1 MAVLAVQQI
10 RAMRGGA
17 QSQLML
23 GSDENLWVVK
33 FQNNPQH
40 MRVLA
45 NEYLATRL
53 AASVGLTVPACD
65 VVEVTDWLI
74 ANTPEL
80 LIQVP
85 SGRERCR
92 AGLHFG
98 SRFVGGLMPG
108 QVVDTLPET
117 QLVEVKNIGEFAGML
132 VVDKWT
138 SNVNGRQAVF
148 GKRPRERRYTATFI
162 DQGYCFNAGEW
173 KLIDTPLR
181 GVFASNLV
189 YERVVGWES
198 FEPWLGRVERIDP
211 QTIWSAAEAIPPEWY
226 GGDTAEL
233 EHLVEALLARR
244 ARLRELI
251 DGFRESHRMPFPH
264 WGRPVCGDTACDF
277 CGAIPKGGV
286 GDENGRGKTGDVGCV
301 GGRMR
306 VGVKTL
312 VHEV

>member
-1 MAVLAVQQI
+1 MTGAVGPVESLAGDWRVAVLAVQQI

-17 QSQLML
+17 QSHLML

-40 MRVLA
+40 TRVLA

-65 VVEVTDWLI
+65 VIEVTEWLI

-80 LIQVP
+80 LIQLP
-85 SGRERCR
+85 GGRERCR

-108 QVVDTLPET
+108 QVVDTLPEA
-117 QLVEVKNIGEFAGML
+117 QLAEVKNLREFAGML
-132 VVDKWT
+132 AIDKWT

-173 KLIDTPLR
+173 KLIDAPLR
-181 GVFASNLV
+181 GVFRINLV
-189 YERVVGWES
+189 YAGVTGWES
-198 FEPWLGRVERIDP
+198 FEPWLGRVERMDP

-226 GGDTAEL
+226 GGDSVEL
-233 EHLVEALLARR
+233 EQLVEALIARR
-244 ARLRELI
+244 ARLRDLI
-251 DGFRESHRMPFPH
+251 DQFRESDRMPFPY
-264 WGRPVCGDTACDF
+264 WGRKESEVVPVF
-277 CGAIPKGGV
+277 FPEPFPKGEWGTKS
-286 GDENGRGKTGDVGCV
+286 GAGK
-301 GGRMR
+301 
-306 VGVKTL
+306 L
-312 VHEV
+312 VM

>member
-1 MAVLAVQQI
+1 VAVLAVQQI

-40 MRVLA
+40 TRVLA

-53 AASVGLTVPACD
+53 ASSVGLTVPACD
-65 VVEVTDWLI
+65 VIEVTEWLI

-85 SGRERCR
+85 RGRERCR

-117 QLVEVKNIGEFAGML
+117 QLAEVKNLREFAGML
-132 VVDKWT
+132 VMDKWT

-181 GVFASNLV
+181 GVFRSNLV

-198 FEPWLGRVERIDP
+198 FEPWLGRVELMEP
-211 QTIWSAAEAIPPEWY
+211 QTIWSAAESIPPEWY

-233 EHLVEALLARR
+233 EQLVEALITRR
-244 ARLRELI
+244 GRVRELI
-251 DGFRESHRMPFPH
+251 DGFRESDRMPFPH
-264 WGRPVCGDTACDF
+264 WGRQAAEVVP
-277 CGAIPKGGV
+277 AIFGEPFPKGEWGT
-286 GDENGRGKTGDVGCV
+286 KTGAG
-301 GGRMR
+301 
-306 VGVKTL
+306 KL
-312 VHEV
+312 VM

>member
-1 MAVLAVQQI
+1 
-10 RAMRGGA
+10 MRGGA

-40 MRVLA
+40 TRVLA

-53 AASVGLTVPACD
+53 AANIGLTVPACD
-65 VVEVTDWLI
+65 VVEVTEWLI

-85 SGRERCR
+85 NGRERCR

-117 QLVEVKNIGEFAGML
+117 QLAEVKNLREFAGML
-132 VVDKWT
+132 VMDKWT

-148 GKRPRERRYTATFI
+148 YKRPREKRYTATFI

-173 KLIDTPLR
+173 KFVDAPLR
-181 GVFASNLV
+181 GVYARNLAYRGV
-189 YERVVGWES
+189 TGWDS
-198 FEPWLGRVERIDP
+198 FEPWLSRVEDLDP
-211 QTIWSAAEAIPPEWY
+211 QNVWSIAELVPPEWY
-226 GGDTAEL
+226 GGNLTDIEI
-233 EHLVEALLARR
+233 LVEQLLERR
-244 ARLRELI
+244 NRIRELI
-251 DGFRESHRMPFPH
+251 TLFRESSREPFPN
-264 WGRPVCGDTACDF
+264 WMKAEKDMLGRQFPEPKWADT
-277 CGAIPKGGV
+277 I
-286 GDENGRGKTGDVGCV
+286 RGPI
-301 GGRMR
+301 M
-306 VGVKTL
+306 
-312 VHEV
+312 

>member
-1 MAVLAVQQI
+1 VAVLAVQQI

-17 QSQLML
+17 QSHLML

-40 MRVLA
+40 TRVLA

-65 VVEVTDWLI
+65 VVEVTEWLI

-80 LIQVP
+80 LIQLPRGQVP
-85 SGRERCR
+85 GGRERCR

-108 QVVDTLPET
+108 QVVDTLPEA
-117 QLVEVKNIGEFAGML
+117 QLAEVKNLREFAGML
-132 VVDKWT
+132 VIDKWT

-181 GVFASNLV
+181 GVFRSNLV
-189 YERVVGWES
+189 YEQVVGWES
-198 FEPWLGRVERIDP
+198 LEPWLGQVERMEP
-211 QTIWSAAEAIPPEWY
+211 QTVWSAAESIPPEWY

-233 EHLVEALLARR
+233 EKLVEALIARR
-244 ARLRELI
+244 ARVRELI
-251 DGFRESHRMPFPH
+251 DGFRESDRMPFPN
-264 WGRPVCGDTACDF
+264 WGRHASEVVPAMF
-277 CGAIPKGGV
+277 AEPFPKG
-286 GDENGRGKTGDVGCV
+286 EWRTKTGAG
-301 GGRMR
+301 
-306 VGVKTL
+306 KL
-312 VHEV
+312 VM

>member
-23 GSDENLWVVK
+23 GSDESLWVVK

-40 MRVLA
+40 PRVLA

-53 AASVGLTVPACD
+53 AAGMGLTVPACD

-80 LIQVP
+80 RMQIP
-85 SGRERCR
+85 GGRERCR

-108 QVVDTLPET
+108 QVVDTLPEA
-117 QLVEVKNIGEFAGML
+117 QLAEVKNLREFAGML
-132 VVDKWT
+132 VLDKWT

-173 KLIDTPLR
+173 KLVDTPLR
-181 GVFASNLV
+181 GVFASNSV
-189 YERVVGWES
+189 YGSVVGWES
-198 FEPWLGRVERIDP
+198 FEPWMGRVERLDA
-211 QTIWSAAEAIPPEWY
+211 QAIWSAAESIPPEWY
-226 GGDTAEL
+226 GGDIAEL
-233 EHLVEALLARR
+233 ETLVESLIARR
-244 ARLRELI
+244 GRLRELI
-251 DGFRESHRMPFPH
+251 EGFRLSHRSPFPH
-264 WGRPVCGDTACDF
+264 WGRRIEEVLPAMF
-277 CGAIPKGGV
+277 PEPFPKG
-286 GDENGRGKTGDVGCV
+286 EWAPKTGAGKMV
-301 GGRMR
+301 M
-306 VGVKTL
+306 
-312 VHEV
+312 